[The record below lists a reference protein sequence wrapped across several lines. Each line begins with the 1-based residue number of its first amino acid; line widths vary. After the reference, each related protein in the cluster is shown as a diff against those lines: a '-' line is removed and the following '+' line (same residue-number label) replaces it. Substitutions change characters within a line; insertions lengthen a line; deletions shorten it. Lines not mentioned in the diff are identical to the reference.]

1 MAAYLTV
8 RQGQHLAAGVYAGAF
23 VVVSSLFTILQRYIL
38 LRKSHMLR
46 VQLSDERR
54 RQIVGRSMRGV
65 WAYVL
70 ATAAAILSAYVSL
83 AICAALAVYYV
94 LPIASAS
101 AADGSGF

>member
-1 MAAYLTV
+1 V